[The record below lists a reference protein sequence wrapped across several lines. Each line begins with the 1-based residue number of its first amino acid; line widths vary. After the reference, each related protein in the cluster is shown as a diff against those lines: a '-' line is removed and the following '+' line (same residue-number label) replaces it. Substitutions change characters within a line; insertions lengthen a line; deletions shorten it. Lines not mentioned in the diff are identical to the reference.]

1 MLSYSQSYLL
11 LAASV
16 MSKTIGVTT
25 QLSTKGQV
33 VLPKA
38 LREKRGW
45 RAGETFV
52 IEERPEGLLLRPSK
66 SETPTRIED
75 RRRLSRTGQAGREH
89 RGNEQRDRR
98 LRSQALG
105 PRVR

>member
-1 MLSYSQSYLL
+1 
-11 LAASV
+11 

-66 SETPTRIED
+66 GETPTRIED
-75 RRRLSRTGQAGREH
+75 VAGC
-89 RGNEQRDRR
+89 
-98 LRSQALG
+98 LG
-105 PRVR
+105 PAKRVVSIGEMNSAIGDYVRKRWGHEYDDRD